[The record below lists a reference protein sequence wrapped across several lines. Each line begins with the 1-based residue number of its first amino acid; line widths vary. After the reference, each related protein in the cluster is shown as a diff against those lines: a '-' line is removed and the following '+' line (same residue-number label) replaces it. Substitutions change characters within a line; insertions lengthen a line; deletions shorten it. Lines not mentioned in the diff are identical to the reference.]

1 MMENMPH
8 VVIVGAGF
16 AGLYAARA
24 LRRAPARV
32 TIVDR
37 RNHHLF
43 LPLLYQVATAGL
55 NPSDIAAPIRR
66 VLRRQPNTQVRLGEV
81 RRVLPDERA
90 IELADGTRL
99 AFDILLLAAGS
110 TVSYFGHDAWSRH
123 APPLLSIEDALEIR
137 ERLLLAYEKAEWELD
152 PRRRAALMTIVVVGG
167 GPTGVELAGAVAE
180 MTRRTMWGD
189 FRSIDPRGSRVVLL
203 EAGPRVLEAF
213 PPDLS
218 AKGQKSLRRL
228 GVEVRTSTMVTGVD
242 AGGVQAGDERIE
254 AGTVM
259 WAAGVAASPLAQSL
273 GAPLHRGR
281 VLVEPD
287 LTVPGHPHI
296 YVAGDLAA
304 VRAGQRFVPWLAPA
318 AIQQGRHAAGN
329 IVRHLRGRQRL
340 PFRYLD
346 RGTLATI
353 GRSAAVADFGRLKLS
368 GFIAWV
374 AWLMV
379 HIFFLI
385 GFRNRLIVLFQW
397 AWAYW
402 TWDRGARL
410 VTSAPPAGR
419 PPGPP

>member
-1 MMENMPH
+1 MQNVPH

-24 LRRAPARV
+24 LRRAPVRV

-66 VLRRQPNTQVRLGEV
+66 VLRRQSNTQVRLGEV
-81 RRVLPDERA
+81 RRVLPEERA
-90 IELADGTRL
+90 IELADGGRIPW
-99 AFDILLLAAGS
+99 DILLLAAGS
-110 TVSYFGHDAWSRH
+110 TVSYFGHDDWSLH
-123 APPLLSIEDALEIR
+123 APPLLSIEDAVLIR
-137 ERLLLAYEKAEWELD
+137 ERLLVSYEKAEWEKD
-152 PRRRAALMTIVVVGG
+152 PRRRAGLMTIVVVGG

-180 MTRRTMWGD
+180 MTRHTMWGD
-189 FRSIDPRGSRVVLL
+189 FRSIDPRRSRVILL
-203 EAGPRVLEAF
+203 EAGPRVLAAF
-213 PPDLS
+213 PPELS
-218 AKGQKSLRRL
+218 TKGEESLRRL
-228 GVEVRTSTMVTGVD
+228 GVEVHTGVMVTGVD
-242 AGGVQAGDERIE
+242 AGGVQAGAERIP

-273 GAPLHRGR
+273 EAPLHRGR
-281 VLVEPD
+281 VLVQPD
-287 LTVPGHPHI
+287 LAVPGHPDI

-304 VRAGQRFVPWLAPA
+304 VRLGDGLVPWLAPA
-318 AIQQGRHAAGN
+318 AIQQGRHAARN
-329 IVRHLRGRQRL
+329 IIRQIQGRPRL
-340 PFRYLD
+340 PFRYRD

-353 GRSAAVADFGRLKLS
+353 GRSAAVADFGRVRLS
-368 GFIAWV
+368 GFVAWV

-385 GFRNRLIVLFQW
+385 GFRNRLLVLFQW

-402 TWDRGARL
+402 TYDRGARL
-410 VTSAPPAGR
+410 VTGS
-419 PPGPP
+419 PPGGRGSRP